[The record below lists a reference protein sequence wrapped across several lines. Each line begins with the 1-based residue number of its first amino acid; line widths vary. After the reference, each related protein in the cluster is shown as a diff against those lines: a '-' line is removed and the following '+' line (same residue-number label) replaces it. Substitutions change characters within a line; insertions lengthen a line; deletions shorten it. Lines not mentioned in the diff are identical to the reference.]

1 MIATWGHLRGRLLGS
16 AFVFLGLCL
25 VGCAVSEPEIK
36 RETVISVPVMS
47 VGLDPEINYDQRVMP
62 TKYEGS
68 LWQENGP
75 LGSLFK
81 DYKAS
86 NVGDVVTVYLDP
98 YSKLRGESGANTD
111 VERRG
116 GVGGSMTAGWQGTN
130 WKGGDYKGSA
140 EVALSNSSKGGG
152 KTTRSGV
159 LTGTITARVVKV
171 LPDGNLVIVGGREIT
186 VNEETQELIISGII
200 QPRDIRYEPKKRRY
214 EVDSSCI
221 SDAKFVYKGRGIINQ
236 RQRPGW
242 FSNLFNV
249 LSPF

>member
-1 MIATWGHLRGRLLGS
+1 MFVRCCRFRMRVPFRSSYVLLI
-16 AFVFLGLCL
+16 LGLA
-25 VGCAVSEPEIK
+25 GCAGGAKEIK
-36 RETVISVPVMS
+36 KVSPPQAPVVS
-47 VGLDPEINYDQRVMP
+47 VGPEVNYDHRVQP
-62 TKYEGS
+62 KRYEGS
-68 LWQENGP
+68 LWQEKGA
-75 LGSLFK
+75 LSSLFK

-98 YSKLRGESGANTD
+98 ESKLKGESGANTD
-111 VERRG
+111 ISRKG
-116 GVGGSMTAGWQGTN
+116 GVGGSLKTGWSGTN
-130 WKGGDYKGSA
+130 WKAGDYKGSVNT
-140 EVALSNSSKGGG
+140 ELSNNSKGGG
-152 KTTRSGV
+152 KTTRTGL

-186 VNEETQELIISGII
+186 VNDETQDLLISGII

-214 EVDSSCI
+214 EVYSSCI
-221 SDAKFVYKGRGIINQ
+221 SDAKFVYKGRGVINQ

>member
-1 MIATWGHLRGRLLGS
+1 MFVRWGRTVVVPFGIAV
-16 AFVFLGLCL
+16 VFLLL
-25 VGCAVSEPEIK
+25 SLAGCGGSSQEIRKEPLL
-36 RETVISVPVMS
+36 SMPVAS
-47 VGLDPEINYDQRVMP
+47 GGPEINYEHRLQP

-68 LWQENGP
+68 LWRENGE
-75 LGSLFK
+75 LSSLFK

-98 YSKLRGESGANTD
+98 DSRLRGESGANTD
-111 VERRG
+111 VERTG
-116 GVGGSMTAGWQGTN
+116 GIGGSMKAGWSGTN
-130 WKGGDYKGSA
+130 WKAGDYKGSA
-140 EVALSNSSKGGG
+140 DAELSNSSKGGG
-152 KTTRSGV
+152 RTTRTGI

-186 VNEETQELIISGII
+186 VNDETQDLLISGII

-221 SDAKFVYKGRGIINQ
+221 SDAKLVYRGRGVINQ

>member
-1 MIATWGHLRGRLLGS
+1 MLIRFVRLKTWMPFGKASLFLLLPLAGCGGS
-16 AFVFLGLCL
+16 AQEV
-25 VGCAVSEPEIK
+25 K
-36 RETVISVPVMS
+36 REAITVPLVS
-47 VGLDPEINYDQRVMP
+47 VGPEINYEHRLQP

-68 LWQENGP
+68 LWQENGE
-75 LGSLFK
+75 LSSLFK

-86 NVGDVVTVYLDP
+86 NVGDVVTIYLDP
-98 YSKLRGESGANTD
+98 NSKLKGESGANTD
-111 VERRG
+111 VERKG
-116 GVGGSMTAGWQGTN
+116 GIGGSMKAGWDGTN
-130 WKGGDYKGSA
+130 WKAGDYKGSVDA
-140 EVALSNSSKGGG
+140 ELSNSSKGGG
-152 KTTRSGV
+152 KTTRTGI

-186 VNEETQELIISGII
+186 VNDETQDLLISGII

-221 SDAKFVYKGRGIINQ
+221 SDAKLVYRGRGVINE
-236 RQRPGW
+236 RQHPGW

>member
-1 MIATWGHLRGRLLGS
+1 MFIKCGRLKVLLTFGSLCFFPMLGLAGCGGS
-16 AFVFLGLCL
+16 AK
-25 VGCAVSEPEIK
+25 EIK
-36 RETVISVPVMS
+36 NENRLPAPDVA
-47 VGLDPEINYDQRVMP
+47 VGPEVDYGHRVQP
-62 TKYEGS
+62 RKYEGS
-68 LWQENGP
+68 LWQEKGD
-75 LGSLFK
+75 LSSLFK

-98 YSKLRGESGANTD
+98 DSKLTGESGADTD
-111 VERRG
+111 VSRKG
-116 GVGGSMTAGWQGTN
+116 GVGGSLKAGWSGTN
-130 WKGGDYKGSA
+130 WKAGDYKGTASA
-140 EVALSNSSKGGG
+140 ELNNTSKGGG
-152 KTTRSGV
+152 KTTRSGI

-186 VNEETQELIISGII
+186 VNDETQDLIISGII

-214 EVDSSCI
+214 EVYSSCI
-221 SDAKFVYKGRGIINQ
+221 SDAKFVYRGRGVIDQ

>member
-1 MIATWGHLRGRLLGS
+1 MFVRCARFKVLMPFGAASLLLLSSLAGCGGS
-16 AFVFLGLCL
+16 AQ
-25 VGCAVSEPEIK
+25 EIK
-36 RETVISVPVMS
+36 TETITMPVVS
-47 VGLDPEINYDQRVMP
+47 VGPEINYDHRLQP
-62 TKYEGS
+62 IKHEGS
-68 LWQENGP
+68 LWRENGE
-75 LGSLFK
+75 LSSLFK

-98 YSKLRGESGANTD
+98 DSKLRGESGANTD
-111 VERRG
+111 VERTG
-116 GVGGSMTAGWQGTN
+116 GVGGSLKAGWSGTN
-130 WKGGDYKGSA
+130 WKSGDYKGSA
-140 EVALSNSSKGGG
+140 DAELSSSSKGGG
-152 KTTRSGV
+152 KTTRTGI

-186 VNEETQELIISGII
+186 VNDETQDLIVSGII
-200 QPRDIRYEPKKRRY
+200 QPRDIRYESKKKRY

-221 SDAKFVYKGRGIINQ
+221 SDAKFVYRGRGVINE

>member
-1 MIATWGHLRGRLLGS
+1 MLIRFVQSKMLLTFGVLSSLLLG
-16 AFVFLGLCL
+16 LG
-25 VGCAVSEPEIK
+25 GCAGSAREIK
-36 RETVISVPVMS
+36 KEIRLPDPVVS
-47 VGLDPEINYDQRVMP
+47 DGPEVNYRHRLQPR
-62 TKYEGS
+62 KYEGS
-68 LWQENGP
+68 LWQENGV
-75 LGSLFK
+75 LSSLFK

-86 NVGDVVTVYLDP
+86 NVGDVVTVFLDP
-98 YSKLRGESGANTD
+98 DSKLTGESGANTAL
-111 VERRG
+111 ERKG
-116 GVGGSMTAGWQGTN
+116 GLGGSVKAGWDGTN
-130 WKGGDYKGSA
+130 WKKGDYKGTASA
-140 EVALSNSSKGGG
+140 ELNNSSEGGG
-152 KTTRSGV
+152 KTTRTGI

-186 VNEETQELIISGII
+186 VNDETQDLLISGII

-221 SDAKFVYKGRGIINQ
+221 SDAKFVYQGRGVINQ

>member
-1 MIATWGHLRGRLLGS
+1 MYVRCDWLKMLLVNGLISGFLFSILAGCGGS
-16 AFVFLGLCL
+16 SQQVKTN
-25 VGCAVSEPEIK
+25 S
-36 RETVISVPVMS
+36 ISVPLMS
-47 VGLDPEINYDQRVMP
+47 VGPEINYDHRLQP

-68 LWQENGP
+68 LWHENGE
-75 LGSLFK
+75 LSSLFK

-98 YSKLRGESGANTD
+98 NSKLKGESGANTD
-111 VERRG
+111 VERSG
-116 GVGGSMTAGWQGTN
+116 SVGGSLKAGWSGTN
-130 WKGGDYKGSA
+130 WKDGSYKGSA
-140 EVALSNSSKGGG
+140 DAELSNSSKGGG
-152 KTTRSGV
+152 KTTRTGI
-159 LTGTITARVVKV
+159 LTGTVTARVVKV

-186 VNEETQELIISGII
+186 VNDESQDLIVSGII

-221 SDAKFVYKGRGIINQ
+221 SDAKFVYRGRGVINQ